1 MSHITYISSLHRP
14 FNTRLITCKWV
25 CQFAE
30 KYHGLNFKNHFFL
43 FIIDLLYQHYQKED
57 GNIFGLPAKE
67 TVNVLYD
74 YISNHEDIDKNLE
87 RFNDP
92 SKKNLTDMDKKL
104 FSNLKAV
111 SYYITLSKNL
121 NLLGSKHILTIY
133 GLEFVKLKSSPKHFM
148 NLTPKEQIYLFTRI
162 LENDLIPFLFSI
174 QFYRLKKKYQPT
186 DAERQEADTRYLK
199 LLDSF
204 LKIREFNYKQSSWEN
219 YIKVRES
226 WIEDLELLSNGYYGL
241 KPSYMRII
249 NDNPQYQA
257 IYEEISTTM
266 LKFENNLFKT
276 LDKYRNFKLD
286 FYHAYMKIKKKM
298 VFSNIGYVN
307 LYDIKQEL
315 NISFSELEFMLNR
328 LANDDNNRKF
338 LFFNNIIAAV
348 DNRKRF
354 KVKTTPVLN
363 IRITKALK

>member
-1 MSHITYISSLHRP
+1 MNNHSFIGSLHRP
-14 FNTRLITCKWV
+14 FNNRLITCQWV
-25 CQFAE
+25 CIFA
-30 KYHGLNFKNHFFL
+30 KSYKGASFKNDFFL
-43 FIIDLLYQHYQKED
+43 HIVRFLYQYYQNNES
-57 GNIFGLPAKE
+57 IYGLPKKE
-67 TVNVLYD
+67 TIIILYD
-74 YISNHEDIDKNLE
+74 YILNCVDIQTDLE
-87 RFNDP
+87 RFSSP
-92 SKKNLTDMDKKL
+92 TKKNLTDIDKKL

-148 NLTPKEQIYLFTRI
+148 NLTPKEQIYIFTRI

-186 DAERQEADTRYLK
+186 DTERQEADTRYLK

-226 WIEDLELLSNGYYGL
+226 WMEDLELLSNGHYRL
-241 KPSYMRII
+241 KPSYMKII
-249 NDNPQYQA
+249 TNNPQYQA
-257 IYEEISTTM
+257 VYEEISTIM
-266 LKFENNLFKT
+266 LKFENDLFKT
-276 LDKYRNFKLD
+276 LNKYQIFKLD
-286 FYHAYMKIKKKM
+286 FYQAYMKINKKM
-298 VFSNIGYVN
+298 IFNNIGYVN

-315 NISFSELEFMLNR
+315 NISFSELESMLNR
-328 LANDDNNRKF
+328 LANDNNNRKHI
-338 LFFNNIIAAV
+338 FFNNIIAAV
-348 DNRKRF
+348 DHRKRF